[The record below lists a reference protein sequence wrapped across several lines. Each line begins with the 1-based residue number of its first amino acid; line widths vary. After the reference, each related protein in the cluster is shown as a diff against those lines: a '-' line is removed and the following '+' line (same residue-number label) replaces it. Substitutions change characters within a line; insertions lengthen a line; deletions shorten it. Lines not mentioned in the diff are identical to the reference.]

1 MADDKKTPATPS
13 LDALKRMGE
22 ATEFYEQNYREEPL
36 PMARGP
42 RAVNDILRAAKSTST
57 ITAASGDTPGTGTIE
72 YYSVPETG
80 AATATGVTVTVRNW
94 GGSIASGRMLLVGT
108 GPWGP
113 WVVVDK
119 C

>member
-1 MADDKKTPATPS
+1 MALDEDKKPIAFTRKDGMRIRESVRAYERLYRNAPTGKRGQAANSTP
-13 LDALKRMGE
+13 L
-22 ATEFYEQNYREEPL
+22 
-36 PMARGP
+36 
-42 RAVNDILRAAKSTST
+42 VAAKSTST